1 MHMADALLA
10 PAVAGTMY
18 AVSAAA
24 AGHSIYKL
32 RKDDDPKKL
41 PTMAVSAAL
50 VFAGQMINYTIPGT
64 GSSGHMCGGMLLSA
78 LLGPQAG
85 FLSMIVVLLIQCL
98 FFADGGLLA
107 LGANIWNMAFYGCFV
122 GYYLIWRPLMR
133 GRLFGEGKGAQR
145 GRIILASVLGCI
157 ITR

>member
-50 VFAGQMINYTIPGT
+50 VFAGQMVLPGT
-64 GSSGHMCGGMLLSA
+64 CAVECCFRL
-78 LLGPQAG
+78 
-85 FLSMIVVLLIQCL
+85 CW
-98 FFADGGLLA
+98 GLRQDS
-107 LGANIWNMAFYGCFV
+107 C
-122 GYYLIWRPLMR
+122 P
-133 GRLFGEGKGAQR
+133 
-145 GRIILASVLGCI
+145 
-157 ITR
+157 